1 MKDKG
6 CVLLIVVIVIVAALI
21 FWGSSKKPP
30 PAIDQPI
37 GVGIAETPVV
47 DRISESGSVI
57 ELSMDS
63 PDDLYR
69 GDRLTLDER
78 AKALLKFGDIHIY
91 ALLNSDMQIIAEGS
105 DENPG
110 LINLLL
116 WTGGIICKDGDQDRT
131 PKFFM
136 GEGQEITVLG
146 TDMFLVYNPDIML
159 TWVGNFDGQVQIK
172 TANWTVD
179 LPAGKHVFV
188 ENNQLSDFFPLDF
201 TLQELMTS
209 VDMGFSPIDI
219 MEGYWAFVM
228 QEVDGVATEPP
239 IEVEAVVE
247 ETPTE

>member
-6 CVLLIVVIVIVAALI
+6 CVFLVVVIIIVAAFVL
-21 FWGSSKKPP
+21 WNSSDNSAPSV
-30 PAIDQPI
+30 DEPI
-37 GVGIAETPVV
+37 GLGIAETPIVERV
-47 DRISESGSVI
+47 ASSGSVI
-57 ELSMDS
+57 ELSVDS
-63 PDDLYR
+63 LEDLYR

-91 ALLNSDMQIIAEGS
+91 ALLNSDMQIVAKGS

-116 WTGGIICKDGDQDRT
+116 WTGGIICKDDDPERT
-131 PKFFM
+131 PKFFV
-136 GEGQEITVLG
+136 GDGQEITVLG
-146 TDMFLVYNPDIML
+146 TDMFLIYNPDIML

-188 ENNQLSDFFPLDF
+188 ENKQLSDFFPLDF

-209 VDMGFSPIDI
+209 VDMGFSPIDT
-219 MEGYWAFVM
+219 MESYWRSVM
-228 QEVDGVATEPP
+228 PVGDGVATEAP
-239 IEVEAVVE
+239 VEAEAAVE
-247 ETPTE
+247 ETPAE